1 MGALATHCD
10 DVRGRGGPDAPRAVR
25 KYLVRRFGRVKARG
39 RPLANVGMEASQAN
53 DFSVKLTQWN
63 ATDAPKCMSTA
74 SELWATRRRSFSLE
88 EVRLCRCKLGELCR
102 LSRVSRSD
110 LRARLAPR
118 ASRVNSLQGSG
129 IYRTNDLAGTTEEFR
144 EGAVSKN
151 ISISFPSEAMPRDAV
166 AKVRPRGCSCEVRCG
181 AISWVGWSDAGA
193 GGRTNWGRRRLGY
206 VIACAASTL
215 RGPSHITQLFPKST
229 RKLVKSSLG
238 GKVYARRE
246 MLDHGSLSLEF
257 FAPFVDFSPGIS
269 GRGDC

>member
-53 DFSVKLTQWN
+53 DFSVKLTQGN
-63 ATDAPKCMSTA
+63 STDAPKCMSTA

-129 IYRTNDLAGTTEEFR
+129 IYRTNDLAGTTKEFR

-151 ISISFPSEAMPRDAV
+151 ISISFHSEPIPGDAV
-166 AKVRPRGCSCEVRCG
+166 AKVRPRGGEVHCG

-193 GGRTNWGRRRLGY
+193 GGRTKWGRRRLGY
-206 VIACAASTL
+206 VIARAASTL

-238 GKVYARRE
+238 GKVYARCE
-246 MLDHGSLSLEF
+246 MLDHGTLSLEF
-257 FAPFVDFSPGIS
+257 FASFVDFSPGIS
-269 GRGDC
+269 GREDC